1 MKLFLN
7 LLPVIFVIIIAT
19 SKNDATKTSNID
31 IKERNALNSDT
42 NVINKRDHLF
52 IKRSNDNKY
61 NSSNSYNTKLVRT
74 DRGRLSK
81 RKLTPK
87 FGRVRKSSLNQ
98 NFFNTIGVRNNCTH
112 QVCFPPIGNLLIGRR
127 NFLYANST
135 CGLYNAELF
144 CILGIYAYLFQ
155 MIEVLQILT
164 F

>member
-19 SKNDATKTSNID
+19 SKNDATKTTSNID
-31 IKERNALNSDT
+31 IKETTNVLNSDT
-42 NVINKRDHLF
+42 NVINKRDHIF

-135 CGLYNAELF
+135 CGLHNAERF
-144 CILGIYAYLFQ
+144 CILGIYAYLFK
-155 MIEVLQILT
+155 V